1 MKIIINIGLLAVSL
15 SLAACGNAETT
26 NNSGPAALGP
36 QKTAET
42 HSANGTVNKVIVGQ
56 VTIAHGPIETLQWP
70 AMTMP
75 FSAPNASLLD
85 GIKVGD
91 RVAFSFVKSGEGYA
105 LITISKK

>member
-26 NNSGPAALGP
+26 NNSGPVVPGA
-36 QKTAET
+36 QQTAET
-42 HSANGTVNKVIVGQ
+42 HSANGTVDKITVGQ
-56 VTIAHGPIETLQWP
+56 VTIVHGPIETLQWP

-75 FSAPNASLLD
+75 FSVPDASLLAD
-85 GIKVGD
+85 LKVGD